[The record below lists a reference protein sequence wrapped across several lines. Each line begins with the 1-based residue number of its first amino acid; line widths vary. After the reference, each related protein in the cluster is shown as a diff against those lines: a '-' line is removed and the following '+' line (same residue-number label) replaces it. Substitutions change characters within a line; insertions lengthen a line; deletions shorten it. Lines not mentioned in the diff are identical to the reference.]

1 LSAARRSRC
10 CSCCRCRGCCRR
22 RCCAQCCACACRGR
36 CADSRTCSNHSNPA
50 HRSRCWR
57 RVIVIAALTVGAI
70 GITASLSQVRGLKL
84 AGGSSHDVLGSKAP
98 WCQDKLVDVD
108 GAYEGLRRR
117 DHCHE
122 QDRCAHGALQS
133 FACMWFEAWRRWQLA
148 ARRLPN
154 PEGPSNYSRA
164 KDQRLPVA
172 LVTKLQPGPG
182 APPRG

>member
-1 LSAARRSRC
+1 MSAARRSRC

-70 GITASLSQVRGLKL
+70 GITASLSQGRGLKL

-98 WCQDKLVDVD
+98 WRQDKLVDVD

-133 FACMWFEAWRRWQLA
+133 FACMWFAACKTLA
-148 ARRLPN
+148 AGCPSVAQS
-154 PEGPSNYSRA
+154 EGSWAGSS
-164 KDQRLPVA
+164 QRP
-172 LVTKLQPGPG
+172 LVFQSKTTGLLRQS
-182 APPRG
+182 